1 MSCTCIRKSGTYRP
15 RPVLRRVPL
24 RQVYCAELGFNVASA
39 FILAAWETRRKDFWV
54 MMLHHGVTTVLISL
68 SYYLKC
74 ALDPNSSHGDKL
86 CWTAL

>member
-1 MSCTCIRKSGTYRP
+1 M
-15 RPVLRRVPL
+15 PL

-74 ALDPNSSHGDKL
+74 AFTMIR
-86 CWTAL
+86 C